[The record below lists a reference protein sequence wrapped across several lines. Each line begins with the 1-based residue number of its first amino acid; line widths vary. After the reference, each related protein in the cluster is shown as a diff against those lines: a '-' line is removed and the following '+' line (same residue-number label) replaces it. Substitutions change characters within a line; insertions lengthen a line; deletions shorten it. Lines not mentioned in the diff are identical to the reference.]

1 MNVTLAALGL
11 LLSLPLLVLIAVAIK
26 STSGGPVFYTQ
37 SRIGLDRRRSR
48 RSIAHG
54 CRRLED
60 RGGRIFTI
68 LKFRTM
74 SVLDGTAESWARP
87 QDPRI
92 TRIGAMLRRHR
103 LDELPQ
109 FLNVIRGD
117 MNIVGPRPEQPAIF
131 LRLKQEVAGYARR
144 QRVLPGIT
152 GWAQINHRYDQ
163 CLDDVRRKT
172 SFDLEYLRRRCMAED
187 IRIMIRTVPVM
198 LRKGLAV

>member
-1 MNVTLAALGL
+1 MQISANDSPTVLNLKGFGERMTVLEGAAE
-11 LLSLPLLVLIAVAIK
+11 
-26 STSGGPVFYTQ
+26 T
-37 SRIGLDRRRSR
+37 
-48 RSIAHG
+48 
-54 CRRLED
+54 
-60 RGGRIFTI
+60 
-68 LKFRTM
+68 
-74 SVLDGTAESWARP
+74 WARP

-131 LRLKQEVAGYARR
+131 LRLKHEVAGYSRR

-172 SFDLEYLRRRCMAED
+172 AFDLEYLRRRCMAED
-187 IRIMIRTVPVM
+187 IRIMTRTLPVM